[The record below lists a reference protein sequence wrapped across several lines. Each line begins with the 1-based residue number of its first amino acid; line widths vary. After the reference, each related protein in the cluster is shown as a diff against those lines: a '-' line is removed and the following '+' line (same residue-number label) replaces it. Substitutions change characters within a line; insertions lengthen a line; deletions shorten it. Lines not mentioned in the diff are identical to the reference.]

1 MKFANLLQTRLE
13 AIGSRLSEVQTKNFL
28 WGFVKNTLVW
38 HNAQG
43 RGAEKQRWRERRADI
58 RDFFIFLNLA
68 RARARA
74 RRPENQAPGG
84 AWFSAPRVEGGRN
97 PCVCGR
103 MFLLRFVFLFIRM

>member
-43 RGAEKQRWRERRADI
+43 RGAEKQRWRERRVDI
-58 RDFFIFLNLA
+58 RDFLNFSKYLA

-74 RRPENQAPGG
+74 RAP
-84 AWFSAPRVEGGRN
+84 AWSSYSYNSGR
-97 PCVCGR
+97 GR
-103 MFLLRFVFLFIRM
+103 GRGRG

>member
-43 RGAEKQRWRERRADI
+43 RGAEKQRWRERRVDI
-58 RDFFIFLNLA
+58 RDFLNFSKYLA

-74 RRPENQAPGG
+74 RAP
-84 AWFSAPRVEGGRN
+84 AWSSYSYNSGR
-97 PCVCGR
+97 GR
-103 MFLLRFVFLFIRM
+103 GRGRGRG

>member
-1 MKFANLLQTRLE
+1 MLLNSDKWCCLGVSFEVYSASGGSGNEVVCSKKKFQKIHFPLVKIANLLQTRLE

-58 RDFFIFLNLA
+58 RDF
-68 RARARA
+68 
-74 RRPENQAPGG
+74 
-84 AWFSAPRVEGGRN
+84 
-97 PCVCGR
+97 
-103 MFLLRFVFLFIRM
+103 